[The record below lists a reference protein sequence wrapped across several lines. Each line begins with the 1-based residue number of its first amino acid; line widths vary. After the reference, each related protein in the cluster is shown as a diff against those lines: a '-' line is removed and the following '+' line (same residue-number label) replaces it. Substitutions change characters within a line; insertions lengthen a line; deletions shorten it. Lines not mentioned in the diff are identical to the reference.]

1 MAFEGKEGMN
11 RKAMKT
17 FPFPRAMVLR
27 EAGSS
32 VENWTLVERDPW
44 SGRVSSHRSRPAPSV
59 PCGDSAATAAATA
72 PTAHTLLAPTP
83 HALSPIF

>member
-1 MAFEGKEGMN
+1 MAEGKKRTN

-32 VENWTLVERDPW
+32 VENWTLVEVTGHVQP
-44 SGRVSSHRSRPAPSV
+44 PFV

-72 PTAHTLLAPTP
+72 PTTHTLLAPTP